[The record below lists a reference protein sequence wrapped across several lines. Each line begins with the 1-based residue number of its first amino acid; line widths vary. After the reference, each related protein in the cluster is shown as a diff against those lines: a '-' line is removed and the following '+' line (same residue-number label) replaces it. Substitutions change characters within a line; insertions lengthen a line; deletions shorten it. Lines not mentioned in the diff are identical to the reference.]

1 MTTNLKL
8 MPILS
13 KYRLP
18 NQLPGEEI
26 IQIVRRDSFVLFR
39 KVLFFI
45 LLALVPFIFLV
56 IVINVFPG
64 LLEGSLSYPAL
75 VLGSSAFYLFIW
87 LFFFFSFIDYYL
99 DIWIITS
106 ERIIDVRQEGF
117 FSRVIAEQRLYRVQD
132 VTSEIHGVFPTI
144 FNFGDVYIQTAGEV
158 QRFLFH
164 EVPNPEIVRDTIA
177 KLMERAHNRIEN
189 ADQPSS
195 GGIAPI
201 TNNL

>member
-1 MTTNLKL
+1 
-8 MPILS
+8 MPILT

-18 NQLPGEEI
+18 NQLPQEEI
-26 IQIVRRDSFVLFR
+26 IQIVRRDSFIFFK

-45 LLALVPFIFLV
+45 FLALVPFIFFIIMV
-56 IVINVFPG
+56 NIYSD
-64 LLEGSLSYPAL
+64 LLEGALSYPL
-75 VLGSSAFYLFIW
+75 VVLGSSVFYLFIW

-99 DIWIITS
+99 DIWIITN

-144 FNFGDVYIQTAGEV
+144 FNYGDVHIQTAGEV

-164 EVPNPEIVRDTIA
+164 EVPNPESVRDAIV
-177 KLMERAHNRIEN
+177 KLMQNAHSKTENAQSMDIPSKDQCAHN
-189 ADQPSS
+189 
-195 GGIAPI
+195 
-201 TNNL
+201 L